1 LTKPHTAVHHPI
13 LMGFRSAQTVFAL
26 SLGLGL
32 SLGAKPAA
40 ADDVT
45 RPGEKKVS
53 SAGKEA
59 QVTAAATDA
68 DDDDGPDTAE
78 GAAIAKKGNRVQ
90 ISGTDKIVAQKCTP
104 EVEVYIDGNHIAV
117 TLTGDCKLVSVT
129 GAENNVKVDAAAK
142 IVLAGRDNVVHYRR
156 GRTSGDPEVVTGGTG
171 NKAVKIVQEKPGK

>member
-1 LTKPHTAVHHPI
+1 MSL
-13 LMGFRSAQTVFAL
+13 SAAKTLFAL
-26 SLGLGL
+26 SLGVSLGL
-32 SLGAKPAA
+32 TSSAA
-40 ADDVT
+40 ADNVT

-90 ISGTDKIVAQKCTP
+90 ISGTDKVVAQKCTP
-104 EVEVYIDGNHIAV
+104 EVEVYIDGNHVAV
-117 TLTGDCKLVSVT
+117 TLSGDCKLVSVS

-156 GRTSGDPEVVTGGTG
+156 GRTSSDPEIVSGGTG
-171 NKAVKIVQEKPGK
+171 NKAVKIVPEKPGK